1 MKIPYLTILAVLTA
15 LLLLAVPSQPA
26 AAADAVVGSGNP
38 VSCTETAFNTALAS
52 VQTSGGGTITF
63 SCGVTPHTITFS
75 AYKQIDSSVTI
86 DGGGMVTLDGG
97 NSASFFQIF
106 FGHSLTLKNITLT
119 RGGSPGIAPLENFG
133 SLTLTGVEVRDHNTS
148 LSPVLNSGTLVISG
162 SSFTNNRVLSGA
174 MNGGA
179 VTSTA
184 GTVNIYSSSFTGNQ
198 AADRGGAVYTEGGTL
213 VAEHTRFN
221 ENTAKNGGAV
231 YSGGVLATFDF
242 MTFSGNTAVRGGA
255 IEAAS
260 TLNLYDSTLNGN
272 RATTS
277 LGGAIYL
284 NGNSTMSRLE
294 ISGNQA
300 QVSGG
305 GMYCASGSVILLSS
319 SISHNIAGASGG
331 GVYSTCA
338 INGGNLTF
346 SSNQAVSLG
355 GGGFYQAGNTASSL
369 AYTTFA
375 GNQAGVFGA
384 AVYND
389 GGGGSSLSLSRS
401 LISANGP
408 ASCDGVLTSQGYNLA
423 DVNCAALTQSG
434 DAQNAS
440 LPLSP
445 LAFNGGSTRTH
456 HILPGNAALNSI
468 PAAQCQVAI
477 DQRGIARP
485 QDGAC
490 ESGALEYTPMAVY
503 LPLVRR

>member
-1 MKIPYLTILAVLTA
+1 MKIPYLTILAVLA
-15 LLLLAVPSQPA
+15 SALLLAVPLQPA
-26 AAADAVVGSGNP
+26 AAADAVVGSGTP
-38 VSCTETAFNTALAS
+38 VSCTEAAFDSALAS
-52 VQTSGGGTITF
+52 VQSSGGGTLTF

-75 AYKQIDSSVTI
+75 AYKQIDSAVTI

-97 NSASFFQIF
+97 NSAPFFQVF
-106 FGHSLTLKNITLT
+106 FGHSLTLRNISLA

-174 MNGGA
+174 QSGGA
-179 VTSTA
+179 LTSTA
-184 GTVNIYSSSFTGNQ
+184 GTVSISRSTFSANQ
-198 AADRGGAVYTEGGTL
+198 AANRGGAIYTEGGTL
-213 VAEHTRFN
+213 VAEHTSFRTN
-221 ENTAKNGGAV
+221 SAKNGGAI
-231 YSGGVLATFDF
+231 YIGGTLGTFDF
-242 MTFSGNTAVRGGA
+242 LTFTGNTAERGGA

-260 TLNLYDSTLNGN
+260 ILNLFDSSLTGN
-272 RATTS
+272 RATLS
-277 LGGAIYL
+277 DGGAIYL
-284 NGNSTMSRLE
+284 NGTSTLSRLE
-294 ISGNQA
+294 VAGNQA
-300 QVSGG
+300 AARGG
-305 GMYCASGSVILLSS
+305 GIYCTGGSVIMISS
-319 SISHNIAGASGG
+319 SISQNSAGTSGG

-346 SSNQAVSLG
+346 SGNQAVSLG
-355 GGGFYQAGNTASSL
+355 GGGFYQAGSTASSL

-375 GNQAGVFGA
+375 DNQAGVFGA

-401 LISANGP
+401 LISANGS

-423 DVNCAALTQSG
+423 DVSCAALTQPG

-445 LAFNGGSTRTH
+445 LSLNGGSTRTH
-456 HILPGNAALNSI
+456 HLLPGNAAINNI
-468 PAAQCQVAI
+468 PAAQCQVSI
-477 DQRGIARP
+477 DQRGIERP
-485 QDGAC
+485 QGGAC
-490 ESGALEYTPMAVY
+490 DSGALEYTPMAVY